1 MIKLVET
8 KNGESYDGILT
19 GADTY
24 MNLRLRDVVVTA
36 PDGLTFCKH
45 PVAFIR
51 GNNIKSIQMPGDI
64 LERHVQELKKK
75 EAEAKAMKSGKERG
89 RSHSTSGRGGFPDRG
104 HSRGGGFGRGSG
116 DRNRSQDS
124 RGRGRGRGDSYF
136 RGRGQRGGR

>member
-1 MIKLVET
+1 MET

-36 PDGLTFCKH
+36 ADGLTFCKH

-75 EAEAKAMKSGKERG
+75 EAEAKAMKSGGSDRG
-89 RSHSTSGRGGFPDRG
+89 RSHSASGRGFFHDRG
-104 HSRGGGFGRGSG
+104 HSRGGFGRGSG
-116 DRNRSQDS
+116 DRNKSQDS
-124 RGRGRGRGDSYF
+124 RGRGRGRGGDSYF
-136 RGRGQRGGR
+136 RGRGQRGGK